1 MPAPGLLVPLVVSL
15 VHSAVLAGLS
25 ELRPFCWDPVLPQRP
40 PEVPVVVL
48 VAVDA
53 VAAVV
58 VVAVVVLEQV
68 VATKVEPEELEG
80 AVGVAAGAVVAP
92 AAFVAFPL
100 PVRA

>member
-1 MPAPGLLVPLVVSL
+1 MPAPGLLVLSVVSL

-25 ELRPFCWDPVLPQRP
+25 ELRPFCWDPVLPQRL
-40 PEVPVVVL
+40 PEVLVVVL

-53 VAAVV
+53 VAAV